1 MNRAYWMES
10 KTELLKM
17 ARLKQYSISTV
28 AFPLMFYC
36 FFGLV
41 MGSTY
46 SQGSISLS
54 RYALATYGAFGVMG
68 ATLYAF
74 GAGVAVERGLGW
86 LEVKRASPMPP
97 AAYFLAKGV
106 VSLTF
111 GALVVT
117 LLFALGAIFGGV
129 RMPAG
134 QWLLMWGA
142 LVAGAIPFGAIG
154 LAIGSFAGPNSA
166 AGVVNIIYLPMA
178 FCGGLWMPIEILPK
192 ALQHLAPWLPS
203 YHFGQIALAIL
214 HVPVQGSVLGHVEA
228 LVGFGLIFAGVA
240 WIGQSRDR
248 EKVYG

>member
-1 MNRAYWMES
+1 MSRVYWMEA

-36 FFGLV
+36 FFGLA
-41 MGSTY
+41 MEPY
-46 SQGSISLS
+46 AQGSISLS
-54 RYALATYGAFGVMG
+54 RYLLATYGAFGVMG

-74 GAGVAVERGLGW
+74 GAGVAAERGLGW

-97 AAYFLAKGV
+97 AAYLVAKGV

-129 RMPAG
+129 RMPAA

-142 LVAGAIPFGAIG
+142 LVAGAVPFGAIG

-166 AGVVNIIYLPMA
+166 PGIVNMIYLPMA
-178 FCGGLWMPIEILPK
+178 FCGGLWLPIEVLPK

-203 YHFGQIALAIL
+203 YHFAQIALAIL
-214 HVPVQGSVLGHVEA
+214 HAPTQGSVGVHVEA
-228 LVGFGLIFAGVA
+228 LAGFGLLFAGVA

>member
-1 MNRAYWMES
+1 MSRVYWMEA

-28 AFPLMFYC
+28 AFPLMFYI

-41 MGSTY
+41 MAPY

-74 GAGVAVERGLGW
+74 GAGVAVERGMGW
-86 LEVKRASPMPP
+86 LELKRASPMPP
-97 AAYFLAKGV
+97 AAYFLAKGA

-134 QWLLMWGA
+134 QWLLLWSA
-142 LVAGAIPFGAIG
+142 LIAGAIPFGAIG

-166 AGVVNIIYLPMA
+166 PGIVNMVYLPMG
-178 FCGGLWMPIEILPK
+178 FLGGLWLPIEFLPK
-192 ALQHLAPWLPS
+192 ALQHFAPWLPS

-214 HVPVQGSVLGHVEA
+214 RAPVRGTVLGHVEA
-228 LVGFGLIFAGVA
+228 LVGFGLVFAGVA
-240 WIGQSRDR
+240 WIGQNRDR

>member
-1 MNRAYWMES
+1 MNRAYWIES

-17 ARLKQYSISTV
+17 ARMKQYSLSTIG
-28 AFPLMFYC
+28 FPLMFYC
-36 FFGLV
+36 LFGLA
-41 MGSTY
+41 MGQSGA
-46 SQGSISLS
+46 GSISLS
-54 RYALATYGAFGVMG
+54 RYLLATYGAFGVMG

-74 GAGVAVERGLGW
+74 GAGVAVERGMGW

-106 VSLTF
+106 VSMSF

-134 QWLLMWGA
+134 QWLLMGGT
-142 LVAGAIPFGAIG
+142 LVAGAIPFCAIG

-166 AGVVNIIYLPMA
+166 AGIVNMIYLPMGLL
-178 FCGGLWMPIEILPK
+178 GGLWMPIEVLPK
-192 ALQHLAPWLPS
+192 TLQHVARWLPS
-203 YHFGQIALAIL
+203 YHFGQIALSIL
-214 HVPVQGSVLGHVEA
+214 KVPVQGSVLGHVEA
-228 LVGFGLIFAGVA
+228 LVAFGMVFAGVA

-248 EKVYG
+248 EKIYG

>member
-1 MNRAYWMES
+1 MNRVYWMEA

-17 ARLKQYSISTV
+17 TRLKQYSVSTV

-36 FFGLV
+36 FFGLA

-46 SQGSISLS
+46 TQGSMSLS

-74 GAGVAVERGLGW
+74 GTGVAVERGLGW

-97 AAYFLAKGV
+97 AAYFVAKGV
-106 VSLTF
+106 VSVTF

-117 LLFALGAIFGGV
+117 LLFAMGAIFGGV
-129 RMPAG
+129 RMAAW
-134 QWLLMWGA
+134 QWLLMWTA

-166 AGVVNIIYLPMA
+166 PGIVNMIYLPMG
-178 FCGGLWMPIEILPK
+178 FLGGLWLPIELLPK
-192 ALQHLAPWLPS
+192 ALQHVAPWLPS

-214 HVPVQGSVLGHVEA
+214 GAPVQGSVGTHVEA
-228 LVGFGLIFAGVA
+228 LVGFGLVFAGVA

>member
-1 MNRAYWMES
+1 MSRVYWLES

-17 ARLKQYSISTV
+17 VRLKQYSLSTV
-28 AFPLMFYC
+28 GFPLMFYC
-36 FFGLV
+36 LFGLA
-41 MGSTY
+41 MG
-46 SQGSISLS
+46 QFAPGAVSLS
-54 RYALATYGAFGVMG
+54 RYLLATFGAFGVMG

-97 AAYFLAKGV
+97 AAYFVAKGV

-134 QWLLMWGA
+134 QWLLMWVV

-166 AGVVNIIYLPMA
+166 PGIVNLIYLPMGLL
-178 FCGGLWMPIEILPK
+178 GGLWMPIEVLPK
-192 ALQHLAPWLPS
+192 GLQHLAPWLPS

-214 HVPVQGSVLGHVEA
+214 RVPVRGTVFGHVEA
-228 LVGFGLIFAGVA
+228 LVGFGLVFAGIA

-248 EKVYG
+248 EKIYG

>member
-1 MNRAYWMES
+1 
-10 KTELLKM
+10 
-17 ARLKQYSISTV
+17 
-28 AFPLMFYC
+28 
-36 FFGLV
+36 
-41 MGSTY
+41 MGPY
-46 SQGSISLS
+46 SQGAVSMS
-54 RYALATYGAFGVMG
+54 RYLLATYGAFGVMG

-97 AAYFLAKGV
+97 AAYFVAKGV
-106 VSLTF
+106 VALTF

-166 AGVVNIIYLPMA
+166 AGVVNMIYLPMA
-178 FCGGLWMPIEILPK
+178 FCGGLWMPIEVLPK

-214 HVPVQGSVLGHVEA
+214 HVPVHGSVLGHVEA

-248 EKVYG
+248 EKAYG

>member
-1 MNRAYWMES
+1 MNRVYWMES

-17 ARLKQYSISTV
+17 ARMKQYSMSTIG
-28 AFPLMFYC
+28 FPLMFYC
-36 FFGLV
+36 VFGLA
-41 MGSTY
+41 MAQYGPA
-46 SQGSISLS
+46 SISLS
-54 RYALATYGAFGVMG
+54 RYLLATYGAFGVMG

-74 GAGVAVERGLGW
+74 GAGVAVERGMGW

-134 QWLLMWGA
+134 QWLLMWSA
-142 LVAGAIPFGAIG
+142 LVAGAIPFCAIG

-166 AGVVNIIYLPMA
+166 PGIVNIVYLPMGLL
-178 FCGGLWMPIEILPK
+178 GGLWMPIEVLPK
-192 ALQHLAPWLPS
+192 TMQHVAVWLPS
-203 YHFGQIALAIL
+203 YHFGQIALSIL
-214 HVPVQGSVLGHVEA
+214 KVPVQGSLLGHVEA
-228 LVGFGLIFAGVA
+228 LAGFGLVFAGVA

-248 EKVYG
+248 EKTYG

>member
-17 ARLKQYSISTV
+17 ARLKQYSLSTI

-36 FFGLV
+36 FFGLA
-41 MGSTY
+41 MAPHMQIGA
-46 SQGSISLS
+46 ISAS
-54 RYALATYGAFGVMG
+54 RYLLATYGAFGVMG

-97 AAYFLAKGV
+97 AAYLLAKTV

-111 GALVVT
+111 GALVVS

-134 QWLLMWGA
+134 QWLLMWCA

-166 AGVVNIIYLPMA
+166 PGIVNMIYLPLG
-178 FCGGLWMPIEILPK
+178 FLGGLWMPLEILPK
-192 ALQHLAPWLPS
+192 ALQQVAHWLPS

-214 HVPVQGSVLGHVEA
+214 HVPSDVPVWTHVEA
-228 LVGFGLIFAGVA
+228 LAGFGLLFAGVA

-248 EKVYG
+248 QKVYG

>member
-17 ARLKQYSISTV
+17 ARMKQYSISTV

-36 FFGLV
+36 FFGLA
-41 MGSTY
+41 MAPY
-46 SQGSISLS
+46 SQGAVPISKYL
-54 RYALATYGAFGVMG
+54 LATYGAFGVMG

-74 GAGVAVERGLGW
+74 GVGVAVERGLGW

-214 HVPVQGSVLGHVEA
+214 RVPVQGSVLGHVEA

>member
-1 MNRAYWMES
+1 MSRVYWMEA

-36 FFGLV
+36 FFGLA
-41 MGSTY
+41 MG
-46 SQGSISLS
+46 QPADGGLFIRRNL
-54 RYALATYGAFGVMG
+54 LASYGAFAVMS
-68 ATLYAF
+68 ATLFAF

-97 AAYFLAKGV
+97 AAYLLAKGV
-106 VSLTF
+106 VSMTF
-111 GALVVT
+111 GALVVA

-134 QWLLMWGA
+134 QWLLMGSV

-166 AGVVNIIYLPMA
+166 AGIVNMVNLPLG
-178 FCGGLWMPIEILPK
+178 FLGGLWLPIEFLPK
-192 ALQHLAPWLPS
+192 VLQHIAPLLPS

-214 HVPVQGSVLGHVEA
+214 HAPTQGSVMTHVEA
-228 LVGFGLIFAGVA
+228 LAGFGLLFAGVA
-240 WIGQSRDR
+240 WIGQTRDR
-248 EKVYG
+248 EKIYG

>member
-1 MNRAYWMES
+1 MNRVYWMEA

-17 ARLKQYSISTV
+17 ARLKQYSVSTV

-36 FFGLV
+36 FFGLA
-41 MGSTY
+41 MEPY
-46 SQGSISLS
+46 AQGSISLS
-54 RYALATYGAFGVMG
+54 RYLLATYGAFGVMG

-97 AAYFLAKGV
+97 AAYLVAKGV

-154 LAIGSFAGPNSA
+154 LAIGSFAGASSA
-166 AGVVNIIYLPMA
+166 PGIVNMIYLPMG
-178 FCGGLWMPIEILPK
+178 FLGGLWLPIEVLPK
-192 ALQHLAPWLPS
+192 VLQHLAPWLPS

-214 HVPVQGSVLGHVEA
+214 HAPTQGSVWMHVEA
-228 LVGFGLIFAGVA
+228 LAGFGLLFAGVA
-240 WIGQSRDR
+240 WIGQARDR